1 MNFTIKKED
10 ELAIFYLDETR
21 LDSTNSPDVKAE
33 LLVLCQEEIDVL
45 IIDLTRIVFCD
56 STGLSALLLAERQL
70 RERDKG
76 LLVIDKNGKVRSLI
90 DLAKLGK
97 YIPVFDTLEEA
108 RKAIVD

>member
-1 MNFTIKKED
+1 MNFTIKKEN
-10 ELAIFYLDETR
+10 ELAIFHLDDTR

-33 LLVLCQEEIDVL
+33 LLVLCQEDIDVL
-45 IIDLTRIVFCD
+45 VIDLTKVAFCD

-90 DLAKLGK
+90 AIAKLDK
-97 YIPVFDTLEEA
+97 FIPVFETLEEA